1 MTVTT
6 SSQPPPT
13 TSFILVAI
21 EIGRHRLTGVNMRIT
36 FAQARAHHQALLDRL
51 LARTDL
57 NPAMVDQHRKE
68 LESTLQSLDGW
79 IERAESDPEI
89 TAIRLDHTPQRRCT
103 CEVCTPGYT
112 AP

>member
-1 MTVTT
+1 MTVTAP
-6 SSQPPPT
+6 SQLPPT

-21 EIGRHRLTGVNMRIT
+21 EIGRHRLAGVNMRIT
-36 FAQARAHHQALLDRL
+36 FTQARAHHQALLDRL
-51 LARTDL
+51 LERTDL

-68 LESTLQSLDGW
+68 LESTLQSLDGR

-89 TAIRLDHTPQRRCT
+89 AAIRLDHTPQRRYT